1 MKHFYIDTKTVK
13 DFDFLKVY
21 SVTEYDEVVLF
32 FQGKSLNLGV
42 DGFKLL
48 IMSGFNFDLEDV
60 KGSEESSL
68 YFNIIARLSISK
80 LNSND
85 RYYIVTNSKEVKE
98 NIKIAVDYLVKNTE
112 TSIEVISSNEYIDAI
127 KHIIKNSEMYIDL
140 RNNFRKKFGDKAGNE
155 LYWMYKDS
163 FEENIKEV
171 N

>member
-21 SVTEYDEVVLF
+21 SATEYDEIILF
-32 FQGKSLNLGV
+32 FQGESLNLGFE
-42 DGFKLL
+42 GFKLL

-60 KGSEESSL
+60 KDGEDKLL
-68 YFNIIARLSISK
+68 YFNIIARLSMSK

-85 RYYIVTNSKEVKE
+85 RYYIVTNSEKTKKD
-98 NIKIAVDYLVKNTE
+98 IKIAVDYLAKNTE
-112 TSIEVISSNEYIDAI
+112 SSIEIIGSNEHIDIIKYIM
-127 KHIIKNSEMYIDL
+127 KNSEMYIDL

-163 FEENIKEV
+163 FNEKKKEV

>member
-98 NIKIAVDYLVKNTE
+98 NIKIALDYLVKNTE
-112 TSIEVISSNEYIDAI
+112 TSI
-127 KHIIKNSEMYIDL
+127 
-140 RNNFRKKFGDKAGNE
+140 
-155 LYWMYKDS
+155 
-163 FEENIKEV
+163 
-171 N
+171 